1 MRCGLLGEHLSH
13 SYSPLIHSYWGEYT
27 YELFDK
33 KPEELDL
40 FLKSGEF
47 LGINVTAPYK
57 KAVIPYCSQL
67 TQEAKRLGAVNT
79 IVQTNDGLIGHNTDF
94 FGFSYMLK
102 KSGLQV
108 CGKKVLVLGSGGAA
122 AAVLGVLSDAGANAI
137 NISRKGDQN
146 YGNLHNHQDARIIVN
161 ATPVGMYP
169 NTGFSPLN
177 LRQFPH
183 LEGVLDV
190 IYNPAR
196 TQLLMDAEEL
206 GIPTMN
212 GLWMLVAQ
220 AKEAA
225 EWFSSKNIHE
235 EQIEAVYSALCQRL
249 QNIVLIGMPGCGKS
263 LIGKSLATLT
273 GKTFV
278 DTDLLIE
285 AQAGKKIADIFREDG
300 EIFFRNLETQVIQ
313 EVGKKSG
320 LVIATGGG
328 CVCRPENY
336 QLLHQNGAI
345 VWLQRNIELLETTGR
360 PLSQCTELSQMY
372 EVRKTLY
379 EQFADHKVMNDST
392 PEHAAQQ
399 ITALEVRK

>member
-13 SYSPLIHSYWGEYT
+13 SYSPLIHKYFGEYS
-27 YELFDK
+27 YEFFDK
-33 KPEELDL
+33 KPEELDP
-40 FLKSGEF
+40 FLKGGDF
-47 LGINVTAPYK
+47 FGINVTAPYK
-57 KAVIPYCSQL
+57 KAVLPYCSHL
-67 TQEAKRLGAVNT
+67 TGEAKRLGAVNT
-79 IVQTNDGLIGHNTDF
+79 IVRTSDGLIGHNTDF
-94 FGFSYMLK
+94 FGFSYMLR

-108 CGKKVLVLGSGGAA
+108 SDKKVLVLGSGGAA
-122 AAVLGVLSDAGANAI
+122 AAVLGVLKDAGANI
-137 NISRKGDQN
+137 VNISRRGDSN
-146 YGNLHNHQDARIIVN
+146 YGNLHKHQDARIIVN

-169 NTGFSPLN
+169 NTGFTPLD

-206 GIPTMN
+206 DIPATN
-212 GLWMLVAQ
+212 GLWMLIAQ

-225 EWFSSKNIHE
+225 EWFSSKNIHD
-235 EQIEAVYSALCQRL
+235 EQIVSVYTALCQQL

-263 LIGKSLATLT
+263 RIGKTLATLT
-273 GKTFV
+273 GRPFV

-285 AQAGKKIADIFREDG
+285 ARAGKKIADIFREDG
-300 EIFFRNLETQVIQ
+300 EMFFRNLETQVIQ

-336 QLLHQNGAI
+336 QLLHQNGII
-345 VWLQRNIELLETTGR
+345 VWLQRNIKLLESTGR
-360 PLSQCTELSQMY
+360 PLSQCIELSLLY
-372 EVRKTLY
+372 EVRKALY
-379 EQFADHKVMNDST
+379 EQFADRKVMNDST
-392 PEHAAQQ
+392 PEHAARQ
-399 ITALEVRK
+399 IAALEVPK

>member
-13 SYSPLIHSYWGEYT
+13 SYSPLIHSYLGEYT

-33 KPEELDL
+33 KPEELDS
-40 FLKSGEF
+40 FLKGGEF
-47 LGINVTAPYK
+47 FGINVTAPYK
-57 KAVIPYCSQL
+57 KAVFPYCSQL
-67 TQEAKRLGAVNT
+67 TEEAKRLGAVNT
-79 IVQTNDGLIGHNTDF
+79 IVQTSDGLIGHNTDF

-108 CGKKVLVLGSGGAA
+108 SGKKVLVLGSGGAA
-122 AAVLGVLSDAGANAI
+122 AAVLGVLTDAGANVV
-137 NISRKGDQN
+137 NISRKGDNN
-146 YGNLHNHQDARIIVN
+146 YNNLHKHLDAKIIVN

-169 NTGFSPLN
+169 STGFTPLD

-206 GIPTMN
+206 GIRTMN

-225 EWFSSKNIHE
+225 EWFSSKIIHE
-235 EQIEAVYSALCQRL
+235 EQIETVYTALCQRL

-263 LIGKSLATLT
+263 LIGKTLATLT

-285 AQAGKKIADIFREDG
+285 ERSGKKIADIFHEDG
-300 EIFFRNLETQVIQ
+300 ETFFRKLETQIIQ

-336 QLLHQNGAI
+336 QPLHQNATI
-345 VWLQRNIELLETTGR
+345 VWLQRNIELLETAGR
-360 PLSQCTELSQMY
+360 PLSQGIELSQMY
-372 EVRKTLY
+372 EVRKALY

-399 ITALEVRK
+399 IAALEVRK

>member
-1 MRCGLLGEHLSH
+1 MRCGLLGEHLLH
-13 SYSPLIHSYWGEYT
+13 SYSPLIHSYFGEYT

-33 KPEELDL
+33 KPEELES
-40 FLKSGEF
+40 FLKDGAF

-57 KAVIPYCSQL
+57 KVVLPYCSQL
-67 TQEAKRLGAVNT
+67 TGEAKRLGAVNT
-79 IVQTNDGLIGHNTDF
+79 IVRTSDGLIGHNTDF

-108 CGKKVLVLGSGGAA
+108 SGKKVLVLGSGGAA
-122 AAVLGVLSDAGANAI
+122 AAVLGVLTDAGAKVI
-137 NISRKGDQN
+137 VISRKGETN
-146 YGNLHNHQDARIIVN
+146 YGNLHKHQDARIIVN

-177 LRQFPH
+177 LGQFPH

-225 EWFSSKNIHE
+225 EWFSSKYIHE
-235 EQIEAVYSALCQRL
+235 EQIETVYTALCQQL
-249 QNIVLIGMPGCGKS
+249 QNLVLIGMPGCGKS
-263 LIGKSLATLT
+263 RIGKTLAALT

-285 AQAGKKIADIFREDG
+285 ARSGKKIADIFRDDG
-300 EIFFRNLETQVIQ
+300 EIFFRGLETQIIQ

-336 QLLHQNGAI
+336 QLLHQNGTI
-345 VWLQRNIELLETTGR
+345 VWLQRNIRLLETADR
-360 PLSQCTELSQMY
+360 PLSQGIELSQMY
-372 EVRKTLY
+372 EFRKALY

-399 ITALEVRK
+399 IAALEVRK